1 MQLITIVAM
10 IFAVSGVLFALQNSQ
25 TVPVNFLS
33 WEFSSSLAMVLLLA
47 VVLGALI
54 LGLMSTP
61 ATLRRQ
67 WANSRQAKRIAE
79 LEEECDTQKATIAEL
94 RKKVSAPVPVE
105 DPEKTRP
112 YMGLKQL
119 MTGGDKAEP
128 PKP

>member
-1 MQLITIVAM
+1 MQLLTIVAM
-10 IFAVSGVLFALQNSQ
+10 IFAVGGVLFALQNSQ

-54 LGLMSTP
+54 LGLVSTP

-79 LEEECDTQKATIAEL
+79 LEDECDTLKETIAQL
-94 RKKVSAPVPVE
+94 RKKIPPAVPAE
-105 DPEKTRP
+105 DPDKTRP

-119 MTGGDKAEP
+119 MTGGDKPET